1 MIWVWVLTQ
10 FLVHQLSFDL
20 THFLYEFTN
29 TASLLV
35 GEGWLPVLVLR
46 PSWIWWYYVGVV
58 TVQTVGAA
66 DGDYDNSRGCSGDDV
81 ADDVADVKHTESVL
95 Q

>member
-1 MIWVWVLTQ
+1 
-10 FLVHQLSFDL
+10 
-20 THFLYEFTN
+20 
-29 TASLLV
+29 
-35 GEGWLPVLVLR
+35 
-46 PSWIWWYYVGVV
+46 V